1 MEKFIKTVTYSQYEN
16 DICISLNYLDGGVKG
31 GEITIVD
38 TRYGF
43 QLRAFTD
50 SWINFN
56 EFSDVFELLSKQS
69 MIGIKMKQLAEM
81 IRDIGYKLVII

>member
-1 MEKFIKTVTYSQYEN
+1 MEKFVKTVTYSQYEN
-16 DICISLNYLDGGVKG
+16 DICISLNYSDGCVKG

-43 QLRAFTD
+43 QLRAFKD

-56 EFSDVFELLSKQS
+56 EFSDVFELLSKQLVV
-69 MIGIKMKQLAEM
+69 GVKMKQLAEM
-81 IRDIGYKLVII
+81 IRDIGYKLVVI

>member
-1 MEKFIKTVTYSQYEN
+1 MIMEKFVKTVTYSQYEN
-16 DICISLNYLDGGVKG
+16 DICITLDYSDGGVKG
-31 GEITIVD
+31 GEIMIVD

-56 EFSDVFELLSKQS
+56 EFSDVFELLSKN
-69 MIGIKMKQLAEM
+69 
-81 IRDIGYKLVII
+81 